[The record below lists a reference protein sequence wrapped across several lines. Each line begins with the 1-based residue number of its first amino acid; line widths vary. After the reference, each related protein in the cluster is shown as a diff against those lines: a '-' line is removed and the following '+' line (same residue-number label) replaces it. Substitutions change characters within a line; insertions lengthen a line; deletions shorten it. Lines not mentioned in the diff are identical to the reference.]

1 MNQLYKLIKDRFP
14 LLNLTA
20 VQRRHFN
27 DAAGRHNIQ
36 TLCAPQYSAV
46 YLQVLHKYVVRISLI
61 YKRKKRIKKKKQRLI
76 IILFVD
82 SMH

>member
-1 MNQLYKLIKDRFP
+1 MSQLYKLIKDRFP

-27 DAAGRHNIQ
+27 DGAGRQNIQ

-46 YLQVLHKYVVRISLI
+46 YLQVLHKYVIRISFF
-61 YKRKKRIKKKKQRLI
+61 YKEKKEIK
-76 IILFVD
+76 
-82 SMH
+82 